1 MPWLAA
7 PLIGGLFG
15 WLSNRKSKSEK
26 NAMAANAEATRRGME
41 MQEELQPLRMDYL
54 QKGQGAMGGALDYW
68 SKILSGRD
76 SATSL
81 LSPEINQITQGYR
94 GARTASRTLN
104 PRGGGSSAMTRRIEE
119 EVIPGQIGGLLAT
132 ARPRAAGEVSTLG
145 TNMSQIGTS
154 LAGVESG
161 LLGGAGSNSGNL
173 LNYGL
178 RDRAQQYTTGAGIGR
193 SMFDIYK
200 YFNKGKGTP
209 DISGLAGGI
218 PGFGTNPRGS
228 TGYNFL
234 SPGPT
239 GPSASLPTYRR
250 PGNSWGL

>member
-15 WLSNRKSKSEK
+15 WLGNRKSGAEK
-26 NAMAANAEATRRGME
+26 RALSTNEEAARRGIE

-68 SKILSGRD
+68 SKILSGRE

-104 PRGGGSSAMTRRIEE
+104 PRGGGGSTALTRRIEE
-119 EVIPGQIGGLLAT
+119 EAIPGQIGGLLAT

-145 TNMSQIGTS
+145 TNMSQIGSS

-161 LLGGAGSNSGNL
+161 LLGGAGATSGNL

-178 RDRAQQYTTGAGIGR
+178 RDRAQQYEMGSGIGR
-193 SMFDIYK
+193 SVFDIYK
-200 YFNKGKGTP
+200 YFNKGKG
-209 DISGLAGGI
+209 GGGI
-218 PGFGTNPRGS
+218 PGLGTNPSGNTS
-228 TGYNFL
+228 YSFL

-239 GPSASLPTYRR
+239 SGGSGYSPTYRR
-250 PGNSWGL
+250 EGNSWGRN